1 MKALVVI
8 FLCSSVSISAAQ
20 SLTDN
25 ATVSIS
31 PLSTFGQNTIKT
43 YVLDDENV
51 FVIRV
56 PQPNK
61 GVTTLSFPAAIT
73 ALQGS
78 NVSQVPHPEARFLI
92 DYTPGSNFFSLLST
106 GRGETN
112 LNVIYK
118 GKIYVLDLVP
128 SDKPDYA
135 INFVH
140 DTFHASNG
148 HASAVLPTS
157 VLVGLLDKAKALP
170 LLAQSDP
177 DVMSQVEVAAP
188 LRVMYYSGFRVQ
200 IDKVYRFESEDT
212 LVFALTLIND
222 TAENIAYLPN
232 NFAVRVGDRVFTQS
246 LSEASGLIPAGRTVL
261 DVNGKPQLGFDG
273 KPTIQPTS
281 TNAYFEIT
289 GDDKGNRNNLR
300 ADNAWN
306 VLVSRINDNDERVLR
321 PISNASLDDGPGAM
335 AAPSGMANEVD
346 PKRLAP

>member
-1 MKALVVI
+1 MSR
-8 FLCSSVSISAAQ
+8 FLPSLLIHESPCPPSFRRVDLDQRRQ
-20 SLTDN
+20 SL
-25 ATVSIS
+25 
-31 PLSTFGQNTIKT
+31 GHNTIKT

-78 NVSQVPHPEARFLI
+78 NVSLAPHPDARFII
-92 DYTPGSNFFSLLST
+92 DYTSGSNFFSLVST

-118 GKIYVLDLVP
+118 NKTYVLDLIA

-135 INFVH
+135 VNFVH
-140 DTFHASNG
+140 DTFHAGGGQS
-148 HASAVLPTS
+148 SATLPTS
-157 VLVGLLDKAKALP
+157 VLVSLLDKAKALP
-170 LLAQSDP
+170 LLAANDP

-188 LRVMYYSGFRVQ
+188 ATHDVLRRFSVQ

-222 TAENIAYLPN
+222 TTGNIGYLPN
-232 NFAVRVGDRVFTQS
+232 NFAVRVGDRIFTQS
-246 LSEASGLIPAGRTVL
+246 LSEASGLIPAGHALL
-261 DVNGKPQLGFDG
+261 DSSGKPQIGADG
-273 KPTIQPTS
+273 KPVIQPTS
-281 TNAYFEIT
+281 TKAYFEIT

-300 ADNAWN
+300 ADNPWN
-306 VLVSRINDNDERVLR
+306 ILVSRINDNNARELR
-321 PISNASLDDGPGAM
+321 PLSDSAISNGPGTL
-335 AAPSGMANEVD
+335 AAPSGMAQETD
-346 PKRLAP
+346 PKKLSP